1 MPLSAAAPPPMAA
14 TAFFLREAPQLV
26 CLEFAQQSAR
36 TSVLSTFYYL
46 LNLYR
51 VGVLKL
57 FIKLQQILIIYNY
70 KESV

>member
-1 MPLSAAAPPPMAA
+1 MAA
-14 TAFFLREAPQLV
+14 TAFFAR
-26 CLEFAQQSAR
+26 SATAFLSGIYLTICR
-36 TSVLSTFYYL
+36 TSVLSTSHYF

-57 FIKLQQILIIYNY
+57 FINLQQILIIRNS